1 MNRLRELRKEKKLTT
16 RELASKINLNYVSI
30 SRMENETQGITG
42 EYISIFCKFFNVSSD
57 YLLGL
62 SDIRNPKEEI
72 EKIIPSDF
80 EYALFGKVKGLSDEQ
95 KKDLMKFIAFL
106 KVKDEK

>member
-1 MNRLRELRKEKKLTT
+1 MNRLRELRKEKNLSIRDLRDKLN
-16 RELASKINLNYVSI
+16 ININSL
-30 SRMENETQGITG
+30 SRMENDIQGISA
-42 EYISIFCKFFNVSSD
+42 EYVPIFCKFFNVSSD

-80 EYALFGKVKGLSDEQ
+80 EYALFGKVKGLSEEQ